1 MAKVRIFTTPA
12 CGYCVAAKRFL
23 TTVKHMEY
31 EEIDVAYDPAQRS
44 WLVEASG
51 QHTVPQIFIGER
63 SIGGYT
69 DMRALD
75 AQGQLDPLLQ
85 G

>member
-1 MAKVRIFTTPA
+1 MAKVLIYTTPS

-23 TTVKHMEY
+23 TTVKHVEY
-31 EEIDVAYDPAQRS
+31 EEIDVAHDGAKRA
-44 WLVEASG
+44 WLVGVTG
-51 QHTVPQIFIGER
+51 QQTVPQIFIGER

-75 AQGQLDPLLQ
+75 ASGQLDPLLR